1 MSYDGEYTTPL
12 TPEAESPASPTLYEL
27 QGAVARYP
35 FDQEARI
42 RMVRELYRS
51 HASTLREEIERA
63 SLFLPDRRVLFS
75 IIEGA
80 RYTLEPAQTVPA
92 SDPVAAPTAPADGGD
107 RTSVLIDSFLAES
120 PAEAPRGQ
128 RKLTAADAVAD
139 YAAYLE
145 QADEEAEA
153 QPAPAGP
160 AAQPAPATA
169 IVEKA
174 ETEPEAKLAPSQ
186 QPADS
191 PRSGDA
197 DSDADSDAGAK
208 YFTET
213 LAKIYVRQGKFEQAI
228 EIMRKLSND
237 NPKKSCYFADQIRF
251 LEKVII
257 NNKNNKQ

>member
-1 MSYDGEYTTPL
+1 MAADGENIQSPL
-12 TPEAESPASPTLYEL
+12 SQGADAPASPTLYEL
-27 QGAVARYP
+27 QGVVARYP

-42 RMVRELYRS
+42 RMVEELYRS
-51 HASTLREEIERA
+51 HAPALREEIERA
-63 SLFLPDRRVLFS
+63 SLFLPDRHVLFS
-75 IIEGA
+75 IVEGA
-80 RYTLEPAQTVPA
+80 RYTLEPVATPA
-92 SDPVAAPTAPADGGD
+92 VAPTAAASATENGGD
-107 RTSVLIDSFLAES
+107 RTSALIDSFLAES

-128 RKLTAADAVAD
+128 RKLTAADAVGD

-145 QADEEAEA
+145 QADEEEP

-160 AAQPAPATA
+160 LAQPASAAADAEKPA
-169 IVEKA
+169 
-174 ETEPEAKLAPSQ
+174 AKRELAPAPAPAESQ
-186 QPADS
+186 ADS
-191 PRSGDA
+191 SRNDDGEEA
-197 DSDADSDAGAK
+197 EGTK